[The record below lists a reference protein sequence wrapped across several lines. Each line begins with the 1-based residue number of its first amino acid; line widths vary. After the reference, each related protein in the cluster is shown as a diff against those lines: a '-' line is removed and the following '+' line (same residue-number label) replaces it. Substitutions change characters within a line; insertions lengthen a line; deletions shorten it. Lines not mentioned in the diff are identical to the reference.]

1 MNLCST
7 PQLGE
12 QLRQCGEQ
20 LRQHLVF
27 GSRTGYAL
35 SRDVSPSMRSEPS
48 SFHDLGSRV
57 TAEGSR
63 RSKIIDR
70 ASVSARTRHLLGL
83 LLPHHQLELVALRVG
98 ERGLRHTKRHTARAD
113 RRELDLVERP
123 GAQAAQ
129 PLDLLVVVVGD
140 QDKMDAVLG
149 RPGLGGIVEN
159 HPGAAFGAGGV
170 DCRVPGDRARA
181 DRAAEGL
188 SPEVRQGGGI
198 GAVDGQGC
206 DTQTDSG
213 GHDFFLFLLCSCL
226 PPSGRH

>member
-1 MNLCST
+1 MAKISIIPHGYYDNRGSARRVPLCHIAKVGRRYVPKWLRYESYATLLIVRKSPSIGNVSMCST
-7 PQLGE
+7 SSTLSRLFLVGCFNQ
-12 QLRQCGEQ
+12 QTCVSS
-20 LRQHLVF
+20 QHLVF

-123 GAQAAQ
+123 RAQAGQ
-129 PLDLLVVVVGD
+129 PLHLLVLPLAH
-140 QDKMDAVLG
+140 QHTMDAVL
-149 RPGLGGIVEN
+149 
-159 HPGAAFGAGGV
+159 
-170 DCRVPGDRARA
+170 
-181 DRAAEGL
+181 
-188 SPEVRQGGGI
+188 
-198 GAVDGQGC
+198 
-206 DTQTDSG
+206 
-213 GHDFFLFLLCSCL
+213 
-226 PPSGRH
+226 